1 MKQWLKSLVV
11 LVLQWEAKMVL
22 RKYNPK
28 VVAITGSV
36 GKTSTKDAVYA
47 VLSKKYH
54 TRKSEKSFNSEL
66 GVPLTIL
73 GLGNAWG
80 NPLHW
85 IQNVIDGL
93 SLVVTTHQYPEWLV
107 LEVGADRPGDI
118 RSLANWIK
126 VDVAII
132 TRLPEVPVHVEFF
145 DSVEAVIEEKASL
158 MDAVRPGGAILLYA
172 DDERTRK
179 LEQRLPA
186 PDAQIVL
193 FGFEKETDVWVS
205 RFEVVREE
213 PARPDAGHS
222 GEGPHAWPIG
232 MRAHIT
238 INGESAPVEILGS
251 LGTHAFLPAVAAAA
265 AGSVLGL
272 SMQEIVAGIES
283 YDPPP
288 GRVRLLP
295 GIKGTLIIDDTYNA
309 SPAAT
314 TAALDALAL
323 ALPRRASADLSIS
336 QGRRVAVLADMM
348 ELGRMSVDEHRK
360 IGIKAAK
367 VADLLIVVGIRSRDT
382 AMAAWDSGMP
392 EQNILQFENA
402 EQAGRELQGMIQEG
416 DAILVKGSQSM
427 RMERVVVEI
436 MQEPE
441 RAGELLVRQDA
452 EWKKR

>member
-1 MKQWLKSLVV
+1 MKQTLKRIIVWI
-11 LVLQWEAKMVL
+11 LQAEAKAVL
-22 RKYNPK
+22 RKYKPR

-47 VLSKKYH
+47 VLSKKFH
-54 TRKSEKSFNSEL
+54 VRKSEKSFNSEV

-80 NPLHW
+80 NPIAWL
-85 IQNVIDGL
+85 QNIIDGL
-93 SLVVTTHQYPEWLV
+93 SLLVTTRPYPEWLV

-118 RSLANWIK
+118 KALASWIK

-179 LEQRLPA
+179 LQLRLPA
-186 PDAQIVL
+186 PDARIVL
-193 FGFEKETDVWVS
+193 FGFHDEVDVWVHK
-205 RFEVVREE
+205 FEVVRE
-213 PARPDAGHS
+213 DGGHN
-222 GEGPHAWPIG
+222 WPIG
-232 MRAHIT
+232 MRATIT
-238 INGESAPVEILGS
+238 VEEESAPVQIIGS
-251 LGTHAFLPAVAAAA
+251 LGQHAFVPAAAAAA
-265 AGSVLGL
+265 AGHVLGVSL
-272 SMQEIVAGIES
+272 SEIVAGLER

-295 GIKGTLIIDDTYNA
+295 GSKGTLVIDDTYNS

-314 TAALDALAL
+314 EAALGALAL
-323 ALPRRASADLSIS
+323 CKPKRAIA
-336 QGRRVAVLADMM
+336 ALADMM
-348 ELGRMSVDEHRK
+348 ELGRVSVEEHRK
-360 IGIKAAK
+360 VGAK
-367 VADLLIVVGIRSRDT
+367 VAKVCDVLITVGVRARDI
-382 AMAAWDSGMP
+382 AMGALDNGMKD
-392 EQNILQFENA
+392 ENILQFEDAQKAAA
-402 EQAGRELQGMIQEG
+402 EIQNMLQEG

-427 RMERVVVEI
+427 RMERVVEEI
-436 MQEPE
+436 MAEPE
-441 RAGELLVRQDA
+441 RAPELLVRQDK

>member
-1 MKQWLKSLVV
+1 MKQLLKTIIVSI
-11 LVLQWEAKMVL
+11 LQWEAKMVL
-22 RKYNPK
+22 RKYKPR

-47 VLSKKYH
+47 VLQKKFH
-54 TRKSEKSFNSEL
+54 VRKSEKSFNSEI

-80 NPLHW
+80 NPLQW
-85 IQNVIDGL
+85 IQNIVDGL
-93 SLVVTTHQYPEWLV
+93 LLVVTRKPYPEWLV

-118 RSLANWIK
+118 SSLASWLA

-158 MDAVRPGGAILLYA
+158 MDAVKPGGAVLLYA

-193 FGFEKETDVWVS
+193 FGFTPETDVSAS

-213 PARPDAGHS
+213 GAHR
-222 GEGPHAWPIG
+222 WPVG
-232 MRAHIT
+232 MRAMIT
-238 INGESAPVEILGS
+238 ISGESVPVEIVGS

-265 AGSVLGL
+265 AGHVLGVSL
-272 SMQEIVAGIES
+272 PEIVAGLES
-283 YDPPP
+283 FDPPP

-295 GIKGTLIIDDTYNA
+295 GIKGTLVIDDTYNA

-314 TAALDALAL
+314 EAALHALAL
-323 ALPRRASADLSIS
+323 AKGKRSI
-336 QGRRVAVLADMM
+336 AALADMM
-348 ELGRMSVDEHRK
+348 ELGRMSVEEHRK
-360 IGIKAAK
+360 VGAKAAK
-367 VADLLIVVGIRSRDT
+367 TCDILITVGVRARDI
-382 AMAAWDSGMP
+382 AMGAWDNGMP
-392 EQNILQFENA
+392 EQHILQFEDSGKAAA
-402 EQAGRELQGMIQEG
+402 EMQNLIQEG
-416 DAILVKGSQSM
+416 DAVLVKGSQSM
-427 RMERVVVEI
+427 RMEKIVEEI
-436 MQEPE
+436 MAEPE
-441 RAGELLVRQDA
+441 RAQELLVRQDR
-452 EWKKR
+452 EWKRR